1 MSDAKPEPT
10 TAPPATE
17 AKAVSPETV
26 PAPAAASSSAPS
38 SSSGGGGGAGAGAS
52 FTSAS
57 LYIGDLLPEVNEGLL
72 FEIFNAVGP
81 VASIR
86 VCRDAVTRRS
96 LGYAYVNYHQAAD
109 AERALDSM
117 NFTDIKGKP
126 CRIMWSQRDPSMRR
140 SGVGNIFVKNLHEG
154 IDNKQL
160 YDTFSLFGN
169 ILSCKVVTD
178 KETGLSKG
186 YGYVHY
192 ETNEAAKNAIE
203 KLDGMLIDGKEVNV
217 GVFMRRDNR
226 PDAQAFT
233 NVFLKNIPF
242 EWDEKRL
249 ENEFEVFGEI
259 ASVSISMG
267 RRKRLVKKVAKA
279 PVLPP
284 AVEDKKEEGA
294 AAEDKKEEEGEKKEE
309 EAAEEKPAESEE
321 PKEAEAD
328 EPAKEEEKPADEE
341 EPAKEEE
348 VEEPTGPESLGF
360 GFINFLD
367 HESAAK
373 AVEAMNDKEFKVT
386 EDGEETTK
394 VLYVGRAQK
403 KAERERELRTKY
415 ESEKMDRIAKFQG
428 VNLYV
433 KNLDD
438 SVTDDILRDEFST
451 MGTITSARVMRDMKS
466 GISRGFGFV
475 CFSTPEDSTRAV
487 NEMNGKII
495 CSKPIFV
502 ALAQRRD
509 VRRAQLEAQHNQ
521 GRGGQGGAPG
531 QPGMM
536 RGPMGGPM
544 GGYPGAGVPMYMP
557 GRPGG
562 PGMQPSYPAMPGQMM
577 GGRGGYGGM
586 QGGPGRMGGYPMQ
599 GYGMMPAQPGRGG
612 RGGPGGRGGRG
623 GPQMGRGGPGPYGRG
638 RGPAPGQPPMKFNQQ
653 ARNAPP
659 QGGPGMLPPH
669 PGPGGP
675 PQQPDAPAQPAPDA
689 PSAAAQLTPAA
700 LASATPEVQ
709 KNMIGERLY
718 PLIHQTQPE
727 LAGKITGMLLE
738 MDNSEL
744 LHLLESPEALKAK
757 IDEALL
763 VLEAHN
769 ADE

>member
-1 MSDAKPEPT
+1 MSDAKPET
-10 TAPPATE
+10 TAAPATE
-17 AKAVSPETV
+17 APKAVSPETT
-26 PAPAAASSSAPS
+26 PAAPAASSSSAPS
-38 SSSGGGGGAGAGAS
+38 SGGAGG

-96 LGYAYVNYHQAAD
+96 LGYAYVNYHQVAD

-117 NFTDIKGKP
+117 NFTEIKGKP

-203 KLDGMLIDGKEVNV
+203 KLDGMLIDGKEVQV

-233 NVFLKNIPF
+233 NCFIKNIPF
-242 EWDEKRL
+242 DWDEKKL
-249 ENEFEVFGEI
+249 ESEFEKFGEI
-259 ASVSISMG
+259 VSVSISMG
-267 RRKRLVKKVAKA
+267 RRKRLPKKVAKA
-279 PVLPP
+279 PAP
-284 AVEDKKEEGA
+284 AEKKEEEG
-294 AAEDKKEEEGEKKEE
+294 AEDAKEEGEKKEE
-309 EAAEEKPAESEE
+309 GAAEEKPAESSEE
-321 PKEAEAD
+321 PKEE
-328 EPAKEEEKPADEE
+328 EPAKEEEKPAEE
-341 EPAKEEE
+341 EPKKEEA
-348 VEEPTGPESLGF
+348 EESKEPESLGF
-360 GFINFLD
+360 GFINFVD
-367 HESAAK
+367 HESAVK
-373 AVEAMNDKEFKVT
+373 AVEEMNDKEIKVV
-386 EDGEETTK
+386 EDGEEVTK

-403 KAERERELRTKY
+403 KAERERELRAKY

-438 SVTDDILRDEFST
+438 SVTDDVLRDEFSS

-466 GISRGFGFV
+466 GVSRGFGFV

-495 CSKPIFV
+495 AGKPIFV

-577 GGRGGYGGM
+577 GGRGGFGM

-612 RGGPGGRGGRG
+612 RGGPGPAGRGGRG

-638 RGPAPGQPPMKFNQQ
+638 RGGPAPGQPPMKFNQQ

-659 QGGPGMLPPH
+659 QGGPGMVPP

-675 PQQPDAPAQPAPDA
+675 PQQPEAPSQPAPAA
-689 PSAAAQLTPAA
+689 PSASEQLTPAA

-744 LHLLESPEALKAK
+744 LHLLESPEALNAK
-757 IDEALL
+757 IQEALQ

-769 ADE
+769 AAADK